1 MKLNES
7 EQSLEAANVK
17 ISNLE
22 KAKMRLAQEME
33 DLVIEVGESKSP
45 LSPYNYVLLVIEV
58 ERVSLHYL
66 VITKCYPSSKWRE

>member
-33 DLVIEVGESKSP
+33 DLVIEV
-45 LSPYNYVLLVIEV
+45 

-66 VITKCYPSSKWRE
+66 LITTCYSSSKWRE